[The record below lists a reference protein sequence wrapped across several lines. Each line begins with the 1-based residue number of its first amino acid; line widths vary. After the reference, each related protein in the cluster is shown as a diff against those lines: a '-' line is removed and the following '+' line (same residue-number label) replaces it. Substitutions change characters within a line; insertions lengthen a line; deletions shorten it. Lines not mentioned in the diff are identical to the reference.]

1 MVKLEPSQR
10 TSPSFV
16 PIHMTSSGPIVM
28 QLMPPRSKK
37 KSGDGCGTSD
47 HATPFQR
54 CRWKGM
60 AAYRLAGLSALSQA
74 KVDV

>member
-1 MVKLEPSQR
+1 
-10 TSPSFV
+10 
-16 PIHMTSSGPIVM
+16 M
-28 QLMPPRSKK
+28 QVMPPRLNK

-60 AAYRLAGLSALSQA
+60 AAYTWPALSALSQA